1 MANLDWRLPRIRR
14 GALAVWRRNV
24 MVWRRLLGP
33 AILMNFGEPL
43 IYLLGFGLGLGVFV
57 GQVADMPYLAFL
69 ASGIVASSAM
79 TTASFEGMYSVFTRM
94 VPQRTYEAI
103 LATPLEID
111 DILAGEMLW
120 CASKGLLSGTA
131 ILLVAAGLGVVGGW
145 SALLALPVVFLAG
158 LTFGGMALIMTALA
172 KNYDFF
178 SYYFILLVTP
188 MLMLCGV
195 FFPGDSLPGWLQT
208 TVQFLPLTHAVELVR
223 PLVIGAPVEQAWL
236 HLTVLA
242 AYAALAYYLAV
253 VLVRRR
259 LVV

>member
-1 MANLDWRLPRIRR
+1 MAWDWRIPRLRR

-57 GQVADMPYLAFL
+57 GKVADMSYLAFL

-120 CASKGLLSGTA
+120 CASKGLMSGTA
-131 ILLVAAGLGVVGGW
+131 ILLVGAGLGVVGGW
-145 SALLALPVVFLAG
+145 SALLALPVVLLIG
-158 LTFGGMALIMTALA
+158 LTFGGMALIMAALA
-172 KNYDFF
+172 DNYDFF
-178 SYYFILLVTP
+178 SYYFVLLITP

-195 FFPGDSLPGWLQT
+195 FFPIDSLPGWLQT
-208 TVQFLPLTHAVELVR
+208 AVQLLPLSHAVALVR
-223 PLVIGAPVEQAWL
+223 PLVVGLPVEQAWL
-236 HLTVLA
+236 HLLVLA
-242 AYAALAYYLAV
+242 GYALVAYYLAV

>member
-1 MANLDWRLPRIRR
+1 MAWDWQIPRVRR

-57 GQVADMPYLAFL
+57 GQVADMSYLAFL

-120 CASKGLLSGTA
+120 CASKGLMSGAA
-131 ILLVAAGLGVVGGW
+131 ILLVGAGLGVVGGW
-145 SALLALPVVFLAG
+145 SALLALPVVLLIG
-158 LTFGGMALIMTALA
+158 LTFGGMALIMAALA
-172 KNYDFF
+172 DNYDFF
-178 SYYFILLVTP
+178 SYYFVLLITP

-195 FFPGDSLPGWLQT
+195 FFPIDSLPGWLQT
-208 TVQFLPLTHAVELVR
+208 AVQLLPLSHAVELVR
-223 PLVIGAPVEQAWL
+223 PLVVGLPVEQAWL
-236 HLTVLA
+236 HLLVLS
-242 AYAALAYYLAV
+242 AYALVAYYLAV

>member
-1 MANLDWRLPRIRR
+1 MAWDWRLPRLRR

-57 GQVADMPYLAFL
+57 GQVADMSYLAFL

-111 DILAGEMLW
+111 DILAGELLW
-120 CASKGLLSGTA
+120 CASKGLMSGIA
-131 ILLVAAGLGVVGGW
+131 ILLVAAGLGVVGGPG
-145 SALLALPVVFLAG
+145 ALLALPVVFLIG
-158 LTFGGMALIMTALA
+158 LTFGGMALIMASLA
-172 KNYDFF
+172 DNYDFF
-178 SYYFILLVTP
+178 SYYFVLLITP

-195 FFPGDSLPGWLQT
+195 FFPMDSLPGWLQT
-208 TVQFLPLTHAVELVR
+208 AVQLLPLSHAVELVR
-223 PLVIGAPVEQAWL
+223 PLVVGLPVQQAGL
-236 HLTVLA
+236 HLLVLA
-242 AYAALAYYLAV
+242 SYALAAYYLAV